1 MTSVPVA
8 AGVFTWPSA
17 EPRLIGSRCSMCGI
31 VTFPT
36 QDSCPRCASTEMPQ
50 HLLPRRGRL
59 WAWTTQDFPPPSPPY
74 AGATGEA
81 FVPFGV
87 GYVQLGD
94 EVKVEARLTEADPQ
108 ALAQGMEMELVLVPF
123 RTPGDQDGDGDD
135 DGTEVVTFAFRP
147 VDAT

>member
-1 MTSVPVA
+1 
-8 AGVFTWPSA
+8 
-17 EPRLIGSRCSMCGI
+17 
-31 VTFPT
+31 
-36 QDSCPRCASTEMPQ
+36 
-50 HLLPRRGRL
+50 
-59 WAWTTQDFPPPSPPY
+59 
-74 AGATGEA
+74 
-81 FVPFGV
+81 VPFGV